1 MPTINRRQFIHSVAG
16 FTAMSCL
23 PNAGAGQ
30 SQPDIPIR
38 AITRGPKPHWFGYY
52 DKWQFDPTDRY
63 VLGMELPFEGRTPG
77 PEDIIT
83 IGMVDLENKDKWI
96 ELGESRSWGWQQG
109 CMLQWVPNTDNK
121 IIWNDRE
128 GDRFVSR
135 TLDIRTGKKET
146 LPAPVYALSQ
156 DGRWAIGADFARI
169 QAMRPGYGYKGVT
182 DPYHDQLAPEK
193 SGIYKMDLLTGET
206 KLIVTLAQLAEIP
219 YQGKPTTDKW
229 NYVNHL
235 LVSPDS
241 ERFIF
246 LHRWR
251 ANSEGHASGGF
262 TTRMFTADK
271 NGEDLYILDPSG
283 KTSHFIWRD
292 PKHVAMWTRP
302 VGKHSG
308 FWLMKDK
315 TTRMEQIGKGV
326 MTVNGHNT
334 YLPHTENQWI
344 LNDTY
349 PRGEAREQIPYVYH
363 IPTNR
368 KIELGRFHLPPAYKG
383 EWRCDTHPRFSRSGR
398 RVCIDSPHG
407 GNGRQLYLIDI
418 EDVIEG

>member
-1 MPTINRRQFIHSVAG
+1 MPSISRRQFIQSLAG
-16 FTAMSCL
+16 FSALASVRTT
-23 PNAGAGQ
+23 GTGQ
-30 SQPDIPIR
+30 GQPDITVR
-38 AITRGPKPHWFGYY
+38 AITQGPKPHWFGYY

-77 PEDIIT
+77 PEDIIK
-83 IGMVDLENKDKWI
+83 IGMVDLEDNDKWI

-109 CMLQWVPNTDNK
+109 CMLQWVPSTDSK

-128 GDRFVSR
+128 GHRFVSR

-146 LPAPVYALSQ
+146 LPQPVYALSQ
-156 DGRWAIGADFARI
+156 DGKWAIGADFARI
-169 QAMRPGYGYKGVT
+169 QAMRPGYGYKGVQ
-182 DPYHDQLAPEK
+182 DPYHDQLAPK
-193 SGIYKMDLLTGET
+193 NSGIYKMDLQTGAT
-206 KLIVTLAQLAEIP
+206 KLIVNLAQLAEIP
-219 YQGKPTTDKW
+219 HQEHPTRDKW

-251 ANSEGHASGGF
+251 KDSEGHASGGF

-271 NGEDLYILDPSG
+271 NGNDLYILDPSG

-292 PKHVAMWTRP
+292 PRHVAMWTRP

-308 FWLMKDK
+308 FWLMTDK
-315 TTRMEQIGKGV
+315 TTQMEQLGKGV

-334 YLPHTENQWI
+334 YLPHTHNEWI

-349 PRGEAREQIPYVYH
+349 PRGAAREQMPYVYH

-418 EDVIEG
+418 EDMIDG